1 MKALHCFRLAP
12 LALVALVLSPVSAF
26 ADGFRCETPND
37 SLVIKIYNNTSAEI
51 GTRVPAK
58 VIVSDSRRN
67 FGNKTIATFDGAD
80 GLIESDGAKYLVNV
94 DGRFSGSDRGG
105 EDIAG
110 TKLRYLKT
118 MNVRIAYNFSRPL
131 EDGTRVSGNVVFTK
145 TNGEKTFRQLVC
157 ARYLKLK

>member
-1 MKALHCFRLAP
+1 MKAIF
-12 LALVALVLSPVSAF
+12 LALVALAPAAAF

-37 SLVIKIYNNTSAEI
+37 TLVIKIYNHTAAKI

-67 FGNKTIATFDGAD
+67 FGNKTIATFDGSD
-80 GLIESDGAKYLVNV
+80 GLIDSDGAKYNVNV
-94 DGRFSGSDRGG
+94 DGRFSGSNRGG

-110 TKLRYLKT
+110 TKLKFVKSIS
-118 MNVRIAYNFSRPL
+118 VRIAYSFDRPL
-131 EDGTRVSGNVVFTK
+131 EDGARVSGNMVVTK
-145 TNGEKTFRQLVC
+145 DNGERAFRQLVC

>member
-1 MKALHCFRLAP
+1 MKAALL
-12 LALVALVLSPVSAF
+12 LALVLAPVSAF

-37 SLVIKIYNNTSAEI
+37 TLVIKIYNNTDSKI

-58 VIVSDSRRN
+58 IIVSDSRRN

-94 DGRFSGSDRGG
+94 DGRFSGSNRGG

-110 TKLRYLKT
+110 TKLKYLKG
-118 MNVRIAYNFSRPL
+118 MNVRIAYSFDRPL
-131 EDGTRVSGNVVFTK
+131 EDGARVSGNVIFTK